1 MLAPVLQWLNNLRI
15 NAKIGIVIIP
25 VSLITLA
32 MATTFVV
39 RAWQQA
45 RYAADLSLA
54 NRLSDYLL
62 AAAGEYAKE
71 RGFSATV
78 LTNPQDRATHQ
89 QIAIVRTKGDQ
100 YLDSATALLPT
111 LIERYTVIAP
121 YWNTVR
127 EQRATQEAL
136 RRQNDEIM
144 LRSRADAD
152 YVQRWIGEQTQMVEH
167 LHRLSQSLFVPD
179 DDLALVLQYNDRVK
193 NSLFCA
199 AEFAGRERAII
210 AAAVSAGEALSREQ
224 LVRVMKFRGVVDEH
238 LRIVLEFGQ
247 NPRATPALQSAIA
260 TMQQTFLQNF
270 EKTRQAV
277 YQASFQA
284 TPMTDSGKTSVTV
297 RYPLSGAAW
306 AEQSTIAI
314 NSIFAVV
321 YVLSQEVARLSE
333 EERRRNER
341 NLYVGA
347 AGFVLMTILLS
358 LSLMFAG
365 VLTRAMVKLSVAA
378 KRIANGEYQKPLRK
392 RSNDEIGTLAESF
405 TMMAANIKASQD
417 ALHAEKQLAEEKQ
430 AEAERFAREAEQMRQ
445 YLSERAEVML
455 QAVEQFAQGDLT
467 QRLAI
472 IRSDD
477 VGRLFEGYN
486 NALDKVQ
493 QMLQRVVES
502 TNETTTASVQI
513 TNSISQ
519 MSRSVYQQSFQA
531 NEIATAS
538 EEMSRVVVENARQ
551 STLSAEKA
559 QQTVETATTGAEVIQ
574 EMIDSMN
581 SIATL
586 VVQSARNVEALGDN
600 TEQISV
606 IAKTIEEIA
615 DQTNL
620 LALNAA
626 IEAARAG
633 DQGRGFAVVA
643 DEVRKL
649 AERTQTA
656 TKEIAQMIRHIQHDT
671 HLVVKSMNEGA
682 ERVEQGRTLAGR
694 ASESLRVIIQRVEE
708 ISSIIGHLAAST
720 EEQSATS
727 NEITAN
733 MEAMSMVVAESAAV
747 SEEVV
752 RTAEHLSQLALSLQG
767 LLKQFTVENR
777 ASVAELEGL
786 QPVQRLM

>member
-1 MLAPVLQWLNNLRI
+1 
-15 NAKIGIVIIP
+15 
-25 VSLITLA
+25 
-32 MATTFVV
+32 
-39 RAWQQA
+39 
-45 RYAADLSLA
+45 
-54 NRLSDYLL
+54 
-62 AAAGEYAKE
+62 
-71 RGFSATV
+71 
-78 LTNPQDRATHQ
+78 
-89 QIAIVRTKGDQ
+89 
-100 YLDSATALLPT
+100 
-111 LIERYTVIAP
+111 
-121 YWNTVR
+121 
-127 EQRATQEAL
+127 
-136 RRQNDEIM
+136 
-144 LRSRADAD
+144 
-152 YVQRWIGEQTQMVEH
+152 
-167 LHRLSQSLFVPD
+167 
-179 DDLALVLQYNDRVK
+179 
-193 NSLFCA
+193 
-199 AEFAGRERAII
+199 
-210 AAAVSAGEALSREQ
+210 
-224 LVRVMKFRGVVDEH
+224 
-238 LRIVLEFGQ
+238 
-247 NPRATPALQSAIA
+247 
-260 TMQQTFLQNF
+260 
-270 EKTRQAV
+270 
-277 YQASFQA
+277 
-284 TPMTDSGKTSVTV
+284 
-297 RYPLSGAAW
+297 
-306 AEQSTIAI
+306 
-314 NSIFAVV
+314 
-321 YVLSQEVARLSE
+321 
-333 EERRRNER
+333 
-341 NLYVGA
+341 
-347 AGFVLMTILLS
+347 
-358 LSLMFAG
+358 
-365 VLTRAMVKLSVAA
+365 
-378 KRIANGEYQKPLRK
+378 
-392 RSNDEIGTLAESF
+392 
-405 TMMAANIKASQD
+405 
-417 ALHAEKQLAEEKQ
+417 
-430 AEAERFAREAEQMRQ
+430 
-445 YLSERAEVML
+445 
-455 QAVEQFAQGDLT
+455 
-467 QRLAI
+467 
-472 IRSDD
+472 
-477 VGRLFEGYN
+477 
-486 NALDKVQ
+486 
-493 QMLQRVVES
+493 
-502 TNETTTASVQI
+502 
-513 TNSISQ
+513 
-519 MSRSVYQQSFQA
+519 
-531 NEIATAS
+531 
-538 EEMSRVVVENARQ
+538 VVENARQ